1 MRYASIRKMDV
12 VNADGV
18 GVSLF
23 VQGCTH
29 HCENCFNKNTWSFE
43 GGKEYTEET
52 EQLIFDLVNKPYI
65 DCFSVLG
72 GEPLQQDENLVNL
85 LRKIRKNTNK
95 RCLLWTGY
103 ESPLDTEIGRIM
115 VAENLVDTWVV
126 GPYIDEERD
135 LTLKWRGSRNQ
146 RIINNDFF
154 QKMAKNG

>member
-29 HCENCFNKNTWSFE
+29 HCKGCFNPETWGFE

-52 EQLIFDLVNKPYI
+52 EQLIFDLVNRPYI

-146 RIINNDFF
+146 CIINNDFF

>member
-29 HCENCFNKNTWSFE
+29 HCKNCFNKTSWSFE

-95 RCLLWTGY
+95 TCLLWTGY

-115 VAENLVDTWVV
+115 VEEDLIDYWIV
-126 GPYIDEERD
+126 GPYVDEERD

-146 RIINNDFF
+146 RILTN
-154 QKMAKNG
+154 KEVKNYE

>member
-29 HCENCFNKNTWSFE
+29 HCKGCFNPETWGFE

-52 EQLIFDLVNKPYI
+52 EQLIFDLVNRPYI

-95 RCLLWTGY
+95 RTLLWTGY

-115 VAENLVDTWVV
+115 VEEDLIDYWIV
-126 GPYIDEERD
+126 GPYVDEERD

-146 RIINNDFF
+146 RILTNREV
-154 QKMAKNG
+154 KNYE

>member
-29 HCENCFNKNTWSFE
+29 HCPGCFNKSTWGFE

-52 EQLIFDLVNKPYI
+52 EQLIFDLVNRPYI

-95 RCLLWTGY
+95 RTLLWTGY

-115 VAENLVDTWVV
+115 VEEDLIDYWIV
-126 GPYIDEERD
+126 GPYVDEERD

-146 RIINNDFF
+146 RILTNREV
-154 QKMAKNG
+154 KNYE